1 MRGYAWIL
9 LFAIIN
15 VCEANIDKDI
25 AANKD
30 KLAKTQSQEKAISK
44 KFDELG
50 KAINAKN
57 IELTQLGHKITQL
70 EKDIVQNQG
79 KYQTQ
84 EKTLKQTQEKQ
95 DRLLQQKQ
103 NIETQLIKLITQGIA
118 FNAVINNQSS
128 IDSIDGII
136 EFHIYEI
143 LYRNAKTQ
151 VKKFDTQQT
160 ILNNEIKRISST
172 INQLQT
178 SIKTQTT
185 RKENL
190 QNAKDNQKAI
200 LAKMQA
206 ELKIYDQQLK
216 DIAKERKSLDDIL
229 AKLNIIKERDQQ
241 GKTTSQQAF
250 INNQKKPNSIK
261 APKQLGTSYRNVPII
276 SYKGA
281 KTFPPLERYT
291 IEKKFGPYFDPVYQF
306 KIFNA
311 AIMFNPKS
319 SNASVKNVL
328 DGKVVYAKDAPGL
341 KKVVIIEHINAIHT
355 IYAYLD
361 KIESSIKAGINIK
374 KGTIIGRVNERLSF
388 EVTQK
393 DKHINPAEF
402 IKLN

>member
-9 LFAIIN
+9 LFVLIN

-70 EKDIVQNQG
+70 EKDIAQNQG

-95 DRLLQQKQ
+95 NRLLKQKQ
-103 NIETQLIKLITQGIA
+103 NIETQLIKLITQSIA

-128 IDSIDGII
+128 IDSIDDVI

-143 LYRNAKTQ
+143 LYRNTKTQ
-151 VKKFDTQQT
+151 VKKFDAQQT

-185 RKENL
+185 RKETL
-190 QNAKDNQKAI
+190 QNAKDNQKTI
-200 LAKMQA
+200 LAKMQT
-206 ELKIYDQQLK
+206 ELKVYDQQLK

-241 GKTTSQQAF
+241 GKATNQQAF

-261 APKQLGTSYRNVPII
+261 APKQLGTSYRDVPIV

-319 SNASVKNVL
+319 PNASVKNVL

-341 KKVVIIEHINAIHT
+341 KKVIIIEHINAIHT

-361 KIESSIKAGINIK
+361 KIESSIKAGMNIK
-374 KGTIIGRVNERLSF
+374 KGTIIGKVNERLSF

>member
-9 LFAIIN
+9 LFVLIN

-70 EKDIVQNQG
+70 EKDIAQNQG

-95 DRLLQQKQ
+95 NRLLKQKQ
-103 NIETQLIKLITQGIA
+103 NIETQLIKLITQSIA

-128 IDSIDGII
+128 IDSIDDVI

-143 LYRNAKTQ
+143 LYRNTKTQ
-151 VKKFDTQQT
+151 VKKFDAQQT

-185 RKENL
+185 RKETL

-200 LAKMQA
+200 LAKMQT
-206 ELKIYDQQLK
+206 ELKVYDQQLK

-241 GKTTSQQAF
+241 GKATNQQAF

-261 APKQLGTSYRNVPII
+261 APKQLGTSYRDVPIV

-319 SNASVKNVL
+319 PNASVKNVL

-341 KKVVIIEHINAIHT
+341 KKVIIIEHINAIHT

-361 KIESSIKAGINIK
+361 KIESSIKAGMNIK
-374 KGTIIGRVNERLSF
+374 KGTIIGKVNERLSF